1 MNRVINLTIRLT
13 IQEREQLQEKA
24 NKTGRKIT
32 TYIRE
37 TALGKKLHEKPSEEF
52 IVELKN
58 IRKIQSDINYLI
70 KVAHIDNDIDSKV
83 LKEVNEKMNNFVKDI
98 RHKYIGGDYSGNDKN
113 MESIEFL
120 KQSNRLHC

>member
-37 TALGKKLHEKPSEEF
+37 TALGKKLHEKPSADF
-52 IVELKN
+52 IEELKN

-70 KVAHIDNDIDSKV
+70 KVTHIDNEIDSKV

-98 RHKYIGGDYSGNDKN
+98 RHKYIGGDYSGND
-113 MESIEFL
+113 
-120 KQSNRLHC
+120 